1 MTTAENGPSAARD
14 EVLAIAASCNRFGFC
29 ISACPTYVLT
39 QQENESPRGRIE
51 LVRRM
56 FEKGGRPDAETVAHI
71 DSCLSCLA
79 CTTTCGVPVDYMHL
93 IDRARAHVE
102 ANYQRPIGERVVRA
116 LVAALVPR
124 PPLFG
129 FTLRAARPLKRF
141 ARWMPRRL
149 KPLLDLV
156 PAQDPSPSEPL
167 TPGTYA
173 AEGSRKARVML
184 VPGCAQQVLAPS
196 INAATMRLLRRAG
209 CEVVVPKGFRCC
221 GSLTLH
227 MGRDRQA
234 QQSARALVAIL
245 RATEATEAIDAIV
258 INASGCGSTV
268 KDYEHLLGDSPAYVV
283 GGRRVGQLAVDVTE
297 FLARIGLP
305 ATAPNRALTVAY
317 HDACSL
323 RNRQRV
329 TTQPRQLLEATG
341 FAVRNIPESHL
352 CCGSAGTYN
361 MLQPAAARL
370 LGERKAAHIALTDTA
385 VVAVGNIGCIT
396 QLGRY
401 CERPVIHTVELLDW
415 ATGGPKPASI
425 AHIDP
430 SPVSA
435 PKIEQSPSQ
444 EAIW

>member
-1 MTTAENGPSAARD
+1 MTTAENGPSAVRE
-14 EVLAIAASCNRFGFC
+14 EVLSIAASCNRFGFC

-124 PPLFG
+124 PRLFG

-141 ARWMPRRL
+141 ARWMPSRL

-156 PAQDPSPSEPL
+156 PAIYPPRSEGL

-173 AEGSRKARVML
+173 AKGARKARVML
-184 VPGCAQQVLAPS
+184 VPGCAQQVLVPS
-196 INAATMRLLRRAG
+196 INAATVRLLRRAG
-209 CEVVVPKGFRCC
+209 CEVVVPTGFRCC

-227 MGRDRQA
+227 MGGNRQA
-234 QQSARALVAIL
+234 RQSARALVATL
-245 RATEATEAIDAIV
+245 RATEATGAVDAIV

-268 KDYEHLLGDSPAYVV
+268 KDYAHLLGDNPAYAV
-283 GGRRVGQLAVDVTE
+283 GARHVARLALDVTE
-297 FLARIGLP
+297 FLA
-305 ATAPNRALTVAY
+305 
-317 HDACSL
+317 
-323 RNRQRV
+323 
-329 TTQPRQLLEATG
+329 
-341 FAVRNIPESHL
+341 
-352 CCGSAGTYN
+352 
-361 MLQPAAARL
+361 
-370 LGERKAAHIALTDTA
+370 
-385 VVAVGNIGCIT
+385 
-396 QLGRY
+396 
-401 CERPVIHTVELLDW
+401 
-415 ATGGPKPASI
+415 
-425 AHIDP
+425 
-430 SPVSA
+430 
-435 PKIEQSPSQ
+435 
-444 EAIW
+444 

>member
-1 MTTAENGPSAARD
+1 MTTAENVPLSARD
-14 EVLAIAASCNRFGFC
+14 EVLAIAATCNRFGFC

-116 LVAALVPR
+116 VVAALVPR
-124 PPLFG
+124 PWLFG
-129 FTLRAARPLKRF
+129 LTLRAARPLKRF
-141 ARWMPRRL
+141 TRWLPARL
-149 KPLLDLV
+149 KPLVNLI
-156 PAQDPSPSEPL
+156 PAQFPPPSEPV
-167 TPGTYA
+167 THGAPA
-173 AEGSRKARVML
+173 ADGAPKARVML

-196 INAATMRLLRRAG
+196 INAATVRLLKRAG
-209 CEVVVPKGFRCC
+209 CEVVVPKGFGCC
-221 GSLTLH
+221 GSLALH

-234 QQSARALVAIL
+234 QKSAQALVAAL
-245 RATEATEAIDAIV
+245 QATEVAGAIDAIV

-268 KDYEHLLGDSPAYVV
+268 KDYGHLLRNSPEFAV

-305 ATAPNRALTVAY
+305 ETQPDRSLAVAY

-329 TTQPRQLLEATG
+329 TAQPRALLAAAG
-341 FAVRNIPESHL
+341 FTVQNIPESHL

-361 MLQPAAARL
+361 MLQPAAARQ
-370 LGERKAAHIALTDTA
+370 LGERKAANIAVTDAA

-396 QLGRY
+396 QLARY
-401 CERPVIHTVELLDW
+401 CDRPVIHTVELLDW

-425 AHIDP
+425 AHIETSPATSQLP
-430 SPVSA
+430 S
-435 PKIEQSPSQ
+435 E

>member
-1 MTTAENGPSAARD
+1 MTTADNVPLSVRD
-14 EVLAIAASCNRFGFC
+14 EVLAIAASCNRFGLC
-29 ISACPTYVLT
+29 ISTCPTYVLT

-56 FEKGGRPDAETVAHI
+56 FEKSGRPDAETVAHI

-102 ANYQRPIGERVVRA
+102 ANYQRPVGERVLRA

-124 PPLFG
+124 PWLFG
-129 FTLRAARPLKRF
+129 LTLRAARPLKRL
-141 ARWMPRRL
+141 ARWLPKRL
-149 KPLLDLV
+149 KPLVDLV
-156 PAQDPSPSEPL
+156 PAQYPPRSEPMI
-167 TPGTYA
+167 PGTYA
-173 AEGSRKARVML
+173 AEGARRARVML

-196 INAATMRLLRRAG
+196 INAATVRLLRRTG
-209 CEVVVPKGFRCC
+209 CEVVVPKGFSCC

-227 MGRDRQA
+227 MGRHRQA
-234 QQSARALVAIL
+234 QQSAQVLVAAL
-245 RATEATEAIDAIV
+245 RATEAAEAIDAIV

-268 KDYEHLLGDSPAYVV
+268 KDYGHLLGNSPAFAV

-297 FLARIGLP
+297 YLARIGLP
-305 ATAPNRALTVAY
+305 APLPNRTLAVAY

-329 TTQPRQLLEATG
+329 TAQPRALLAAAG
-341 FAVRNIPESHL
+341 FAVQNIPESHL

-361 MLQPAAARL
+361 LLQPAAARL
-370 LGERKAAHIALTDTA
+370 LGERKAAHIALTDAA

-396 QLGRY
+396 QLARY
-401 CERPVIHTVELLDW
+401 CDRPVIHTVELLDW

-430 SPVSA
+430 CPAIVHTA
-435 PKIEQSPSQ
+435 EQLPSE